1 MKKLIKIMLSIALFI
16 GVANASEDLNI
27 IPLKK
32 AKGMFNAKS
41 ALFLDA
47 RGFKLYQKGTIM
59 AAVHM
64 PTKKYKNFKKWL
76 PIDKHAKIVTFCN
89 GIKCEESDKLAR
101 KLMADGY
108 NRVYV
113 YKGGYPEWKKEKLP
127 LMSLVKEC
135 KEEKK
140 GPYKPK
146 NPLITINGA
155 KVHLGGESAADG
167 MIDQFWFA
175 QLVNEGKIPA
185 NIQLVDV
192 RKPSQFKEGSLPGA
206 INVPF
211 QSKPKESIDYTKFP
225 KNKLIVFYCN
235 TGMQSTDARNILE
248 DDVAKNVLIFDANVV
263 CEKGKKCVVTAN
275 EDL

>member
-1 MKKLIKIMLSIALFI
+1 MLSIALFV
-16 GVANASEDLNI
+16 GVANASGDLNI

-32 AKGMFNAKS
+32 AKGMFGAKS

-59 AAVHM
+59 GAMHM
-64 PTKKYKNFKKWL
+64 PNKKYKNFKKWL
-76 PIDKHAKIVTFCN
+76 PVDKNAKMVSFCN
-89 GIKCEESDKLAR
+89 GIKCEESDHLAV
-101 KLMADGY
+101 KLMKDGY
-108 NRVYV
+108 KRVYV

-146 NPLITINGA
+146 NPAITINGA

-175 QLVNEGKIPA
+175 NLVNAGKIPA
-185 NIQLVDV
+185 NIQLIDV
-192 RKPSQFKEGSLPGA
+192 RDAKQFKEGALAGA

-211 QSKPKESIDYTKFP
+211 IAEPKESIDASKFP
-225 KNKLIVFYCN
+225 KGKLIVFYCN
-235 TGMQSTDARNILE
+235 TGMKSTDARNILDE
-248 DDVAKNVLIFDANVV
+248 DMAKNVLIFDANVT
-263 CEKGKKCVVTAN
+263 CEKGKKCTVEAN